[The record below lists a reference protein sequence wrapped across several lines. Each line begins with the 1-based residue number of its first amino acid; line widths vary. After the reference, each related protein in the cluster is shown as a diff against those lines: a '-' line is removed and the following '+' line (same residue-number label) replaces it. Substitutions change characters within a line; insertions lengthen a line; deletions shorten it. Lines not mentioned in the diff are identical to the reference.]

1 MIWKGF
7 LPNAIVTPNNV
18 PGILNIFEPVLLPL
32 NILGTC
38 PLTRRNRN
46 FGIHFKNWR
55 TTIYLLIGS
64 LGILRW
70 FLFTWM
76 LGLRRSFMG
85 YKAPVYVKTL
95 VDKVRS
101 LETHGINA
109 SSNAYDNFTL
119 IGSHF
124 AIPAMQILEILFCW
138 AHSPA
143 FGRFLNGFS
152 KLEKI
157 ITEFSNELNLPTE
170 YLNRIRKHRN
180 IACLAIFGCG
190 ASLAFIYGWNAEKTG
205 SETVGIILVVLSCG
219 HFVFVPLIEDLKVTL
234 SYKSLAEI
242 LYEVFYYK
250 LMFTFTTF
258 TILQN
263 IQLIKVPNYGA
274 FHSEVQNLLVFTE
287 RSWNPERKKQ
297 RMKTVRQIILAVRE
311 QSLVYVVV
319 TTYGLKWQD
328 DMAFRVKILCA
339 GYGSVQIARVS
350 LKGMAAED
358 LGRQESQLAT
368 KIISLTTSEQ
378 NDDIAFEAKLT
389 HDMLVQN
396 PIRISLGGIVIVNK
410 ALNLKIRTF
419 MYTLNINFT
428 DINFKINKK
437 SNVFMFPLIQ
447 IMSLVVTYLIVLSQY
462 AK

>member
-1 MIWKGF
+1 MGH
-7 LPNAIVTPNNV
+7 
-18 PGILNIFEPVLLPL
+18 
-32 NILGTC
+32 
-38 PLTRRNRN
+38 
-46 FGIHFKNWR
+46 FGPM
-55 TTIYLLIGS
+55 LLI
-64 LGILRW
+64 ILSTSR
-70 FLFTWM
+70 
-76 LGLRRSFMG
+76 
-85 YKAPVYVKTL
+85 APAYVKTL

-101 LETHGINA
+101 LETHGLNT

-143 FGRFLNGFS
+143 FGRFLNSFS

-157 ITEFSNELNLPTE
+157 ITDFSNELDLPTD
-170 YLNRIRKHRN
+170 YLHRIRKHRN
-180 IACLAIFGCG
+180 IACLAILGCG

-205 SETVGIILVVLSCG
+205 SETVGIILVALSCG
-219 HFVFVPLIEDLKVTL
+219 HFVFAPLIEDLKVTL

-242 LYEVFYYK
+242 LCEHNQF
-250 LMFTFTTF
+250 
-258 TILQN
+258 
-263 IQLIKVPNYGA
+263 IKVANYGA
-274 FHSEVQNLLVFTE
+274 FLSEVQHLLVFTE
-287 RSWNPERKKQ
+287 RPWNSERKKQ
-297 RMKTVRQIILAVRE
+297 RMKTIRQIVLAVRE
-311 QSLVYVVV
+311 QCQRACGWQQNRELMLILYSLLIITALVYVVI
-319 TTYGLKWQD
+319 TSYGLKSQD

-350 LKGMAAED
+350 LKGIFAED
-358 LGRQESQLAT
+358 LGQQESRLAT

-396 PIRISLGGIVIVNK
+396 PIRISLGGLVVVNK
-410 ALNLKIRTF
+410 ALNLK
-419 MYTLNINFT
+419 
-428 DINFKINKK
+428 
-437 SNVFMFPLIQ
+437 